1 MKKRIGEMVLVI
13 TYVAMLG
20 VCIFLNATSD
30 QGNDSASLI
39 INVAMFAIVGG
50 IFAWTIRNSFQKVNR
65 IAVELETATMKIK
78 SDYENEQKYLWDKYV
93 SDTEASLFKQGELAG
108 AYQEYL
114 AEMKRLE
121 AVSASG
127 YRCSIEDYINQE
139 LIDTRAKKN
148 LLNLIPGAMTG
159 MGILGT
165 FIGLSLGLQN
175 FNTGTSAEIE
185 DSIAPLMNGIKVA
198 FHTSIYGMVFSLVF
212 NFVYKNI
219 LEATYKNLDEFLD
232 AYSLYVCPDAEND
245 SFSKLIDSQQ
255 KQSETVVNPLL
266 AAVQTM
272 NDNLTTMLEIQ
283 REQRVEL
290 KNMPTIMTEAVTKA
304 IDEIITPQF
313 VRTNENL
320 ESFASKI
327 SETQLSGMGDLIDRF
342 VSQMNESLADSFAN
356 LAKIIDETCE
366 LQKQNSDYMQDILA
380 RVGNMALEIQQ
391 INELSAKTIE
401 SLSNYIQEIENL
413 QSIINQNFMSVN
425 LQLEQNNKMEEKQQ
439 TYIATLVEYERQI
452 GEASEKFSH
461 DMSGQIELLAK
472 LEKEISESTKEN
484 LDILTSKANEYNN
497 SLADMAQKQLQAI
510 TGLADT
516 FRRKI
521 SEEIEQ
527 VNQQARTRNDQL
539 ADTTKQHMQNVLTL
553 TTEFKD
559 NLAKQID
566 LVAKQA
572 EVQNTAI
579 ADAAKK
585 EIQSILT
592 LSSSTTSDMDR
603 AAQEL
608 GAVSKQLNGQLQQS
622 LQTTFDIFDQELADI
637 TKHLSGTIAE
647 VDSTTG
653 RVPKVVAS
661 AYEDMGKSFEE
672 MQKQMQSMIHMLDI
686 MQRNMPAIKEKPSR
700 NK

>member
-20 VCIFLNATSD
+20 VCIFLNVTCD

-65 IAVELETATMKIK
+65 IAVELETATMQIK
-78 SDYENEQKYLWDKYV
+78 SDYENEQKYLWDKYA
-93 SDTEASLFKQGELAG
+93 SDTEVGFFKQGELAG
-108 AYQEYL
+108 NYQEYL

-185 DSIAPLMNGIKVA
+185 YSIAPLMNGIKVA

-219 LEATYKNLDEFLD
+219 LEATYKNLDDFLD

-266 AAVQTM
+266 TAIQTM

-283 REQRVEL
+283 REQSVEV
-290 KNMPTIMTEAVTKA
+290 KNIPTVMTEAVTKA

-320 ESFASKI
+320 EAFASKI
-327 SETQLSGMGDLIDRF
+327 SETQLSGMGDLIDKF

-366 LQKQNSDYMQDILA
+366 LQKQNSEYMQDILA

-401 SLSNYIQEIENL
+401 NLSNYIQEVENL

-452 GEASEKFSH
+452 GESSEKFSH
-461 DMSGQIELLAK
+461 DMAGQIELLAK

-484 LDILTSKANEYNN
+484 LEILTSKANEYNN
-497 SLADMAQKQLQAI
+497 SLANTAQKQLQII

-516 FRRKI
+516 FRQKI
-521 SEEIEQ
+521 SEEI
-527 VNQQARTRNDQL
+527 
-539 ADTTKQHMQNVLTL
+539 
-553 TTEFKD
+553 
-559 NLAKQID
+559 D
-566 LVAKQA
+566 LVAQQA

-592 LSSSTTSDMDR
+592 LSSSTTGDMDR

-686 MQRNMPAIKEKPSR
+686 MQRNMPATKEKPSS